1 MAITD
6 LMDIPENINRG
17 VSSAKQRT
25 MLALLGN
32 PRGSYDQTC
41 RPIQNPALLPLI
53 ITDTVG
59 PFRATGLLPAI
70 ESLKEVMADIK
81 QEEPEVYE
89 ALGTA
94 GMQCARFVRNST
106 TTISNHS
113 WGTAIDLTLQGKLD
127 RRGDNR
133 VQVGLAKIAP
143 IFNHHG
149 WFWGAAFRTE
159 DAMHFEI
166 SEEKIRAWHTSGL
179 LGHQPGPQPQPV
191 LSLGDRGP
199 EVRILQ
205 EQLNEHGAG
214 LVVDGVFGRNTHA
227 AVMAFQAANGL
238 EIDGLVGRE
247 TWRALGV

>member
-6 LMDIPENINRG
+6 LIEIPETINQG

-41 RPIQNPALLPLI
+41 RPVQNPVLLPLI
-53 ITDTVG
+53 ITENLG

-70 ESLKEVMADIK
+70 GSLKEVLADIK
-81 QEEPEVYE
+81 REEPEVYE

-94 GMQCARFVRNST
+94 GMQRARFVLNST

-113 WGTAIDLTLQGKLD
+113 WRTVIDLILQGKLD

-149 WFWGAAFRTE
+149 WFWGAGFRTE
-159 DAMHFEI
+159 DAMHFEV
-166 SEEKIRAWHTSGL
+166 SEEKIRAWHASGMF
-179 LGHQPGPQPQPV
+179 GHQPGLPLDFSPGEIMTIPARKAEAV
-191 LSLGDRGP
+191 P
-199 EVRILQ
+199 IE
-205 EQLNEHGAG
+205 
-214 LVVDGVFGRNTHA
+214 LVVA
-227 AVMAFQAANGL
+227 
-238 EIDGLVGRE
+238 
-247 TWRALGV
+247 